1 MKTCEAV
8 VVCALV
14 SGITVAGTFRPPAIP
29 LVTVDPFFSVW
40 SQADTPTAT
49 NTTHWSGAVQ
59 PLGAQMTVD
68 GKKYCLLGD
77 VQADTA
83 RFPSQTVE
91 VRPLQT
97 VCRFK
102 GDTVEAELIFTTPF
116 LPENL
121 DVFSRPVTYVT
132 FRAKADNRKI
142 AFSFSADGR
151 LVTNDDKA
159 DAVAEKRDV
168 PGFTAVRLGRAG
180 QKALSGSGDRIRC
193 DWGYAWLAAPD
204 VTASWVVSD
213 GAKPAAGQSAVLG
226 KQFGTTS
233 SCEMHLLL
241 AYDDVQSVMFFG
253 RPLQAWWRRGGKSFE
268 QMIAEAE
275 ADYPALMKKV
285 DAFDAEFTADMVRI
299 GGEKYAALGA
309 LAFRQ
314 SFAACKLVAD
324 PNGQPLYFSKE
335 NGSGGLIG
343 TLDVLYPQFPHL
355 LLMSPTLARA
365 TLAPALLYG
374 SSARW
379 SHPFAPHDLGVWP
392 LANGQA
398 YGDGERGEKNQ
409 MPVEESGNMLI
420 CLGALSHLEKSA
432 DFVSPWWPTVTKW
445 AEFLAAKGFDPENQL
460 CTDDFA
466 GHLAHNANL
475 SVKAITGLACYARMA
490 GLRGDKATAARYSE
504 LAKSL
509 VAKWM
514 GAAKDGRGGAYRL
527 AFDQPDSWSM
537 KYNLVWDRILGLGL
551 FPASVAET
559 EMAAYRK
566 VQLPFGLPLD
576 NRKTWTKADW
586 IVWTATLTG
595 KRADFDALVAPLY
608 KFADET
614 PDRIPFTDWYWADS
628 GKFKGFIARS
638 VIGGIYIPFL
648 YDEALWHK
656 YSSRSA
662 ATTGSYAP
670 LQEKAK

>member
-1 MKTCEAV
+1 MRKMETLAGCV
-8 VVCALV
+8 LV
-14 SGITVAGTFRPPAIP
+14 SGIALAGTFRPPAIP

-40 SQADTPTAT
+40 SRADTATAT
-49 NTTHWSGAVQ
+49 NTTHWAGAIQQLVARVT
-59 PLGAQMTVD
+59 LD
-68 GKKYCLLGD
+68 GEEYDMVGNPF
-77 VQADTA
+77 ADRA
-83 RFPSQTVE
+83 KFSSQTVE

-97 VCRFK
+97 ICRYKVKDF
-102 GDTVEAELIFTTPF
+102 EAELIFTTPF
-116 LPENL
+116 LPDDLE
-121 DVFSRPVTYVT
+121 VFSRPVTYVT
-132 FRAKADNRKI
+132 FRAKANNRKV
-142 AFSFSADGR
+142 AFRFSADGR
-151 LVTNDDKA
+151 LVTDDDKA
-159 DAVAEKRDV
+159 EIAGEKRSI
-168 PGFTAVRLGRAG
+168 PGFTAVRLGRVE
-180 QKALSGSGDRIRC
+180 QKPLSSSGDCVRC
-193 DWGYAWLAAPD
+193 NWGYVWLAMPGEDAAWSAPGD
-204 VTASWVVSD
+204 KSHAAAQCAAI
-213 GAKPAAGQSAVLG
+213 GAE
-226 KQFGTTS
+226 FGTVS
-233 SCEMHLLL
+233 ACETHLIL

-253 RPLQAWWRRGGKSFE
+253 RPLSAWWRRKGKSFE

-275 ADYPALMKKV
+275 ADYPALMKKAEV
-285 DAFDAEFTADMVRI
+285 FDAELMADMARI

-355 LLMSPTLARA
+355 LLMSPALARA

-392 LANGQA
+392 LANGQV

-420 CLGALSHLEKSA
+420 CLGALSHFEKSA
-432 DFVSPWWPTVTKW
+432 EFVSPWWPTVTKW

-475 SVKAITGLACYARMA
+475 SIKAITGLACYARMA
-490 GLRGDKATAARYSE
+490 ELRGDGATAARYSE

-509 VAKWM
+509 VPKWM
-514 GAAKDGRGGAYRL
+514 GAARGGRDGAYRL

-551 FPASVAET
+551 FPSSVAET

-566 VQLPFGLPLD
+566 LQLPYGLPLD
-576 NRKTWTKADW
+576 SRKAWTKADW
-586 IVWTATLTG
+586 IVWSATLTG

-608 KFADET
+608 RFADET

-648 YDEALWHK
+648 YDAALWRK

-662 ATTGSYAP
+662 VTTGSYAP
-670 LQEKAK
+670 LPEKGK